1 MRALLI
7 PTLALAALTG
17 CVETTDTAAT
27 TLAPTAADR
36 ATPAYQ
42 ACVSAIARETGN
54 RTADVSVFNYLFS
67 EAGTQVEATIPG
79 ANAPW
84 RCLAANDGTVEE
96 VMFTGSEGSL

>member
-1 MRALLI
+1 MRAVLI
-7 PTLALAALTG
+7 SAVAFAALAG
-17 CVETTDTAAT
+17 CVDTAPVAVT
-27 TLAPTAADR
+27 SIAPTAADR

-42 ACVSAIARETGN
+42 ACVGAIARQTGN

-79 ANAPW
+79 ATAPW
-84 RCLAANDGTVEE
+84 RCLASNDGTVEE

>member
-1 MRALLI
+1 MRALLL
-7 PTLALAALTG
+7 PALTLAALTG
-17 CVETTDTAAT
+17 CVETTSMAPAS
-27 TLAPTAADR
+27 LAPTAADR

-42 ACVSAIARETGN
+42 ACVGAIARQTGN

-67 EAGTQVEATIPG
+67 EAGTQIEATVPG

>member
-1 MRALLI
+1 MRAFLI
-7 PTLALAALTG
+7 PSLALAALTG
-17 CVETTDTAAT
+17 CVETTSTDMAS
-27 TLAPTAADR
+27 LAPTAADR

-84 RCLAANDGTVEE
+84 RCLAANDGTVDE

>member
-1 MRALLI
+1 MRTILLPAI
-7 PTLALAALTG
+7 AFAALTG
-17 CVETTDTAAT
+17 CVETSPMEVT
-27 TLAPTAADR
+27 TIAPTAADR

-42 ACVSAIARETGN
+42 ACVSAIARQTGN

-79 ANAPW
+79 ATAPW
-84 RCLAANDGTVEE
+84 SCLASNDGTVQQ